1 MMKVFS
7 LNERGSA
14 TILMMLIGTV
24 IVTVGLGFNWLVRE
38 HIRASEGFKDKA
50 VAILKARSAFDRLIY
65 LLLLGEMT
73 RKEIV
78 LAGLGEITNIKTIPL
93 NGDEIVL
100 ADDIRVRIR
109 DTSGMISLFS
119 IDRNILERLIK
130 NTGLVANPSI
140 PVDSFLDWT
149 DKDDLSRLSGAEK
162 GYYERERLPYIPR
175 NYAVQYVEE
184 LRFIRGFTPE
194 LLAKISPSLTLMPS
208 SGLNPNT
215 ADDAVLK
222 AYLDIDD
229 DSLRVLREYLSQKVI
244 WSDTEL
250 YSLVG
255 RRIQSEDSLSYVPSF
270 NVDISLSVGQP
281 RSLYKIRAGLNIIQK
296 PLAPYTVYYWIE
308 E

>member
-1 MMKVFS
+1 MIKVFMQ
-7 LNERGSA
+7 NEKGSA
-14 TILMMLIGTV
+14 TILMMLIGAV
-24 IVTVGLGFNWLVRE
+24 IITVGLGFNWLVRE
-38 HIRASEGFKDKA
+38 HIKASEGLKDKTS
-50 VAILKARSAFDRLIY
+50 AILKARSAFDRLIY

-109 DTSGMISLFS
+109 DTSGMMSLFD
-119 IDRNILERLIK
+119 IDRNVLERLIK

-140 PVDSFLDWT
+140 PADSFLDWT

-162 GYYERERLPYIPR
+162 DYYERERLPYIPR
-175 NYAVQYVEE
+175 NYAIQYVDEI
-184 LRFIRGFTPE
+184 RFIRGFTPE
-194 LLAKISPSLTLMPS
+194 LWAKIQPFLTLMPS

-215 ADDAVLK
+215 ASDSVLK
-222 AYLDIDD
+222 AYLDISD
-229 DSLRVLREYLSQKVI
+229 DSLRNLREYLSQKVI

-255 RRIQSEDSLSYVPSF
+255 RRIQTEESPCYVPSF

-281 RSLYKIRAGLNIIQK
+281 RSLYKIRTGLNIIQK